1 MPIARFQ
8 LPDGRVARFEVPE
21 GTTPEQAQQQIE
33 AHLATVPPT
42 QATKSQAETAPDEA
56 EMLAGKPAVRFALG
70 AAAPFLGAAQ
80 LGAEAVGA
88 TGVTE
93 HLKRLEQM
101 KKRGMTPAADLAN
114 LKQARDQLS
123 KLKGYDAAIARIDE
137 QIAALGEDP
146 SASPEDAGFDLAGLA
161 GTVMSPAVLGAMKIP
176 AAGSILGRAGQGA
189 ALGAAFGAASP
200 VTHGDNFWSTKAG
213 QAATGAA
220 IGGVIPPAIE
230 GVRRVGGV
238 VRNMLDP
245 LLSGGAERGATRML
259 AEAAGPKRAGIEAE
273 LAKQQMLVPG
283 SQPTGAEAAARA
295 GSPEFSALQQIAR
308 EHRSSAYSDIA
319 KTQEAARQASIQSFG
334 KDKAAIKAAKKL
346 RSEAA
351 KEAYGAIRHL
361 KVDPRSD
368 VEIMQDAIGRARGAP
383 FSIAGREDFTGKAGA
398 AREWGKFATTK
409 AENITRGENFYPV
422 AGMPRVPARVSNFP
436 ERAEEAAVAARDA
449 LEIAKAKLRE
459 EKFLENTLDLLKQT
473 VGMEEKNLQFFLSRP
488 SVREAVKDA
497 MQSAMETGS
506 YFPTKAG
513 DKFSVGN
520 LQRIKESLDAGILAA
535 QNAARAGKRPELSQ
549 AELEGTKRA
558 FVKWLSAKSP
568 EWQAARHEY
577 LLNSRPLNEMAVGQ
591 ELEAALIKP
600 IGEGERAG
608 VFATAAR
615 EAPRTIKKATG
626 QPRFEDLDE
635 VLQPENLGKVKGVL
649 ADLARKAEFERLVP
663 LGRSKAVQIAQPFGL
678 PATGPLHQSYMIFKT
693 VLGRV
698 SKGINEK
705 TLDTMADALELPS
718 STLKLLQR
726 APTEKQAQLIDQI
739 ISMKLGRGAIA
750 AGASLSGEGVQQ

>member
-33 AHLATVPPT
+33 AHLATVPPA

-93 HLKRLEQM
+93 HLKRLEQI

-123 KLKGYDAAIARIDE
+123 KLKGYEATIARIDE
-137 QIAALGEDP
+137 QIAALGEAP
-146 SASPEDAGFDLAGLA
+146 SARPEDAGFDVAGLA

-176 AAGSILGRAGQGA
+176 AAGSVLGRAGQGA

-200 VTHGDNFWSTKAG
+200 VTHGDDFWTTKAG
-213 QAATGAA
+213 QTATGAV

-230 GVRRVGGV
+230 AVRKVGGV

-245 LLSGGAERGATRML
+245 LLPGGAERGAGRIL

-273 LAKQQMLVPG
+273 LAKEQMLVPR

-308 EHRSSAYSDIA
+308 EHKPSAYSDIA

-334 KDKAAIKAAKKL
+334 KDKVAIKAAEKL

-351 KEAYGAIRHL
+351 EEAYGAIRYL

-368 VEIMQDAIGRARGAP
+368 VEIMQDAIGRARGAQ

-398 AREWGKFATTK
+398 ARDWGRFATTA
-409 AENITRGENFYPV
+409 AETETRLAQS
-422 AGMPRVPARVSNFP
+422 AGMRTPSDLTASRLQLRNQ
-436 ERAEEAAVAARDA
+436 AETAARDA
-449 LEIAKAKLRE
+449 LEIAKSKLGE
-459 EKFLENTLDLLKQT
+459 EKFLENTLNLLKQT
-473 VGMEEKNLQFFLSRP
+473 VGMEEKNLQFFLRRP

-497 MQSAMETGS
+497 MQSALETGS

-591 ELEAALIKP
+591 ELEAALSKP

-608 VFATAAR
+608 VFAGAIR

-626 QPRFEDLDE
+626 QPRFEDLEE
-635 VLQPENLGKVKGVL
+635 VLQPENLGKVKDVL

-663 LGRSKAVQIAQPFGL
+663 LGRSKAAQIAQPFGF
-678 PATGPLHQSYMIFKT
+678 PATGPLNQSYMIFKT
-693 VLGRV
+693 ILGRV